1 MTDNEKIILI
11 MKYLFECEFHLKNE
25 YLQELNTYL
34 TVRTNK
40 PEDILKLYEKKTRYL
55 AFKEFSGN
63 LERLLYGGYKYE

>member
-11 MKYLFECEFHLKNE
+11 MKYLFECDYYLKNE

-34 TVRTNK
+34 TVCTNK
-40 PEDILKLYEKKTRYL
+40 PEDILKLYEKKTRYI

-63 LERLLYGGYKYE
+63 LERLLYGGIKNE